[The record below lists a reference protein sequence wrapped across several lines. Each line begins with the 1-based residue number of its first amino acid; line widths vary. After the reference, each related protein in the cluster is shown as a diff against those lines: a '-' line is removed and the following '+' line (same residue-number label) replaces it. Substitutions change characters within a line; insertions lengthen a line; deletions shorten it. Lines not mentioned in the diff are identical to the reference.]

1 MEEKCKQEQPL
12 ISVIVPVYNAKSY
25 LNRCVDSIL
34 CQSYRNIEL
43 LLVDDGSSDG
53 SAELCDA
60 YLTDDRVR
68 VFHTI
73 NSGVSAA
80 RNFGM
85 AQASGAYLTFV
96 DADDFISADMV
107 ERLYHHLE
115 TQKADVSIGNLHHT
129 FEDTMIVE
137 NKAETISVWDNEQT
151 LQKFLQAKETSFF
164 PVAKLIK
171 KELLAE
177 VRFNA
182 DYKLAEDALLLTEL
196 YLARTIKTV
205 YTDRPV
211 YAYYHHKNSATT
223 TVNRNTVFDTIRVH
237 AKIFQLVGQRFPRL
251 KADLLTR
258 RYWSYF
264 VVLDKIIF
272 DETHFKKEI
281 TEITK
286 KLKKNAIKIMR
297 DRSFSKGRK
306 LSLGILFFSK
316 TLYRRCVMLNN
327 RHLR

>member
-1 MEEKCKQEQPL
+1 MEENSKQERPL

-25 LNRCVDSIL
+25 LQRCVDSIIS
-34 CQSYRNIEL
+34 QTYHHTEV

-60 YLTDDRVR
+60 YLADERVR
-68 VFHTI
+68 VFHI
-73 NSGVSAA
+73 KNSGVSAA
-80 RNFGM
+80 RNFGI
-85 AQASGAYLTFV
+85 AQAKGEYLTFV
-96 DADDFISADMV
+96 DSDDFISTDML
-107 ERLYHHLE
+107 ECLYRQLE
-115 TQKADVSIGNLHHT
+115 MHKADIAIGNLHHT
-129 FEDTMIVE
+129 FEDRMVVE
-137 NKAETISVWDNEQT
+137 AKVETISVWDNEQT

-164 PVAKLIK
+164 PVAKLFK
-171 KELLAE
+171 KSLLDD

-196 YLARTIKTV
+196 YLAKTIKTV

-237 AKIFQLVGQRFPRL
+237 AKIFQMVGRRYPGL

-272 DETHFKKEI
+272 DENTFRDEIKDLKGRIKKGFF
-281 TEITK
+281 
-286 KLKKNAIKIMR
+286 KIMS
-297 DRSFSKGRK
+297 DRSFSRGRK
-306 LSLGILFFSK
+306 MSLCILIFSQ
-316 TLYRRCVMLNN
+316 TLYRRCVMHNN
-327 RHLR
+327 RRLR